1 MPGSCY
7 KCRVMQ
13 TRVVPN
19 HELIPE
25 IGKLIQEGT
34 DVVFRPKGMSMLPF
48 IRGGRDSVVLRK
60 ADGLEVGDIVLAE
73 VSKGTYVL
81 HRIESIVGNVIILMG
96 DGNLGGRE
104 RCTSNQVIA
113 VALRIL
119 KDKKE
124 IDCRSSR
131 HIRRARLWRRLL
143 PVRRYLLA
151 IYRRVIL

>member
-1 MPGSCY
+1 
-7 KCRVMQ
+7 MQ

-19 HELIPE
+19 QELIPE

-60 ADGLEVGDIVLAE
+60 TDGLKAGDIVLAE
-73 VSKGTYVL
+73 VGKGTYVL

-96 DGNLGGRE
+96 DGNLAGRE
-104 RCTSNQVIA
+104 RCTADQVIA
-113 VALRIL
+113 VAIRIL
-119 KDKKE
+119 KDEKE
-124 IDCRSSR
+124 IDCRSAGYL
-131 HIRRARLWRRLL
+131 RRARLWRRLL

-151 IYRRVIL
+151 IYRRILL